1 MKNLISLAIL
11 LTLTIGCIDQR
22 FSNNTIELPQV
33 DQFTSVYSQNT
44 KFNFINS
51 MSDTLVMISDYQ
63 KTTVERSL
71 PDDSTFF
78 IDDYIIQLHS
88 ESKGILIVL
97 LGTAFIS
104 TDFEIINPSLN
115 ILLMPRDRNSLVMDI
130 RIEEMFATS
139 TDETEIFDSLELLN
153 KGFSTAY
160 SVNSPEQS
168 SFSQLFYN
176 EEYGVI
182 GFRDENNILWRI
194 DSVEQ

>member
-104 TDFEIINPSLN
+104 ADFEIINPSLN
-115 ILLMPRDRNSLVMDI
+115 ILLMPRDRNSLGMDI

>member
-22 FSNNTIELPQV
+22 FSINTIELPQV

-104 TDFEIINPSLN
+104 ADFEIINPSLN
-115 ILLMPRDRNSLVMDI
+115 ILLMPRDRNSLGMDI

-168 SFSQLFYN
+168 SFSQLYYN

>member
-1 MKNLISLAIL
+1 MKKLISLAIL

-104 TDFEIINPSLN
+104 ADFEIINPSLN
-115 ILLMPRDRNSLVMDI
+115 ILLMPRDRNSLGMDI

-168 SFSQLFYN
+168 SFSQLYYN

>member
-104 TDFEIINPSLN
+104 ADFEIINPSLN
-115 ILLMPRDRNSLVMDI
+115 ILLMPRDRNSLGMDI

-168 SFSQLFYN
+168 SFSQLYYN